1 MSADYDLVI
10 RSGTIVDGSG
20 GALFQGDVA
29 VKDGR
34 IAAVGAF
41 EGAGAEE
48 LDASGK
54 IVTPGFVD
62 VHTHYDG
69 QAIWSDTLSPSSSH
83 GVTTVLVGNC
93 GVGFAPCR
101 REDHDL
107 LISVMEGVED
117 IPGVVMAEGL
127 PWDWETFPQYLDALD
142 ARPRDIDIAAYLP
155 HSPLRVY
162 AMGERGA
169 GREPANDDDLARMR
183 ALAKEAV
190 EAGAIGFASS
200 RLGIHRTADG
210 DNIPS
215 YEAPISELRAIV
227 GGMEDAGSG
236 TFQIVLDPPL
246 PDNTNDLD
254 SVIEIAEE
262 SGRPVTFTLA
272 LLNNGPP
279 IFRDVIGKI
288 ADANARGAR
297 MSAQVLPR
305 PIGLLSG
312 LELSINPFVLCPSW
326 AKVADLSTA
335 EKVEAMRNPDLRA
348 ALLSETPDEG
358 HPLAMLGRMWNWMF
372 PLGDPPNYAPSRD
385 ESVGAQAK
393 AKGVTPLEWAYDYLV
408 ESGGQGMFYG
418 ALGNYY
424 EGRLDALEELINH
437 PDCILGLGDGGAHYG
452 AICDASHPTFL
463 LTHWVRGEKRIP
475 IEEAV
480 HMLSAKPAKA
490 VGLEDRGLIVP
501 GMKADLNVID
511 LDGMRLHAPHVTND
525 LPAGGRR
532 LDQYATGYDATIVSG
547 EVIRRFD
554 KATGA
559 LPGRLVRGAQSQAA

>member
-1 MSADYDLVI
+1 MPADYDLVI
-10 RSGTIVDGSG
+10 RNGTVADGSG
-20 GALFQGDVA
+20 GTLFEGDVA

-34 IAAVGAF
+34 IAAVGKVD
-41 EGAGAEE
+41 GTGAEE
-48 LDASGK
+48 LDALGK

-169 GREPANDDDLARMR
+169 GREPANDDDLAKMR

-215 YEAPISELRAIV
+215 YEAPLSELRAIV
-227 GGMEDAGSG
+227 DGMEEAGSG
-236 TFQIVLDPPL
+236 TFQIVMDPPQ
-246 PDNTNDLD
+246 PDNSGDLD
-254 SVIEIAEE
+254 GLIDIAEN

-288 ADANARGAR
+288 ADANARGAK

-335 EKVEAMRNPDLRA
+335 EKVEAMRDPELRA

-385 ESVGAQAK
+385 ESVGERAK
-393 AKGVTPLEWAYDYLV
+393 AKGVTPLEWAYDFLV
-408 ESGGQGMFYG
+408 DSGGKGMFYG

-463 LTHWVRGEKRIP
+463 LTHWVRSENRIP
-475 IEEAV
+475 LADAV

-490 VGLEDRGLIVP
+490 VGLEDRGLIAP

-511 LDGMRLHAPHVTND
+511 LDRMRLHAPHVTND

-559 LPGRLVRGAQSQAA
+559 LPGRLVRGSRQQAA